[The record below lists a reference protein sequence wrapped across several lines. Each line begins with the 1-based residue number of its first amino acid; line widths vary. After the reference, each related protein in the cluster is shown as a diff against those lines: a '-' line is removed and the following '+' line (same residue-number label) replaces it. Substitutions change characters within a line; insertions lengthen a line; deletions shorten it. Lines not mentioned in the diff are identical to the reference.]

1 MSNSG
6 FGFGE
11 MGFPLTSWYFFIVT
25 ASEGN
30 LNVAKGFACST
41 AGQEFYRIC
50 TAIRSIGV
58 ERSLREF
65 CEDIFGDRKCGRA
78 IGIINSNQVI
88 NSSLD
93 FIEQAADG
101 VE

>member
-1 MSNSG
+1 MSNSD

-11 MGFPLTSWYFFIVT
+11 MESPLTSWYLFVVT

-30 LNVAKGFACST
+30 LNVAKSLACST
-41 AGQEFYRIC
+41 AGQGFYRAC

-65 CEDIFGDRKCGRA
+65 CEDIFGDRKCGRV
-78 IGIINSNQVI
+78 IGVINSNQVP
-88 NSSLD
+88 NFSLG
-93 FIEQAADG
+93 FIEQFANG

>member
-1 MSNSG
+1 MSNSD

-11 MGFPLTSWYFFIVT
+11 MGFPLTGWYLFVVT

-30 LNVAKGFACST
+30 LNVAKSFACST
-41 AGQEFYRIC
+41 AGQGLYRTC

-58 ERSLREF
+58 ESSLREF

-78 IGIINSNQVI
+78 IGVINSNHVP
-88 NSSLD
+88 NCSLD
-93 FIEQAADG
+93 FIEQAANG

>member
-1 MSNSG
+1 MINSD

-11 MGFPLTSWYFFIVT
+11 TGFPLTGWYFLVVA

-30 LNVAKGFACST
+30 LNVAKSFACST
-41 AGQEFYRIC
+41 TGQGFYRGC
-50 TAIRSIGV
+50 TTIRSIGV
-58 ERSLREF
+58 ESSLREF

-78 IGIINSNQVI
+78 IRVIYSNHVPDF
-88 NSSLD
+88 SLG
-93 FIEQAADG
+93 FIEQAANG